1 MVFCKNPPRSSDID
15 YVIMTIHVSGKL
27 ALFRFRDN
35 AWSIIDD
42 MPSPYDDL
50 ILYKGD
56 FYAADGTGRTV
67 VVGESL
73 RVTEIADAVFGGDKK
88 YLVELDGELLLVD
101 RYLSIGSD
109 DHPFYYHHIQENEV
123 YAPSDDNYV
132 NDTTVQFK
140 VYKLDWV
147 GKNWVEVKSLGDS
160 MLFLGDNC
168 SFAAKACDFDGT
180 TGSCIYFT
188 DRFFQLDREEDGAFK
203 DHCIGV
209 YNLENGTIGP
219 LASSPGYSQLF
230 WPPPA
235 WVTLPTS

>member
-1 MVFCKNPPRSSDID
+1 
-15 YVIMTIHVSGKL
+15 MTIHVSGKL
-27 ALFRFRDN
+27 ALFKFSDN

-50 ILYKGD
+50 ILYRND
-56 FYAADGTGRTV
+56 FYAVDGTGRCV
-67 VVGESL
+67 VVGENL

-88 YLVELDGELLLVD
+88 YLVESNGELLLVD

-109 DHPFYYHHIQENEV
+109 DQPFYYHRVQENEV
-123 YAPSDDNYV
+123 YVPNDDTFV
-132 NDTTVQFK
+132 IDTTVQFK

-147 GKNWVEVKSLGDS
+147 GKNWVEVKSLGGS

-168 SFAAKACDFDGT
+168 SFSANACDFDGMR
-180 TGSCIYFT
+180 GDCIYFT
-188 DRFFQLDREEDGAFK
+188 DRYFRMDQEEDEAFK

-209 YNLENGTIGP
+209 FNLEDRSIGP

-230 WPPPA
+230 WPPPP
-235 WVTLPTS
+235 WVTLPAS